1 MTESFVQYDLAENE
15 FAAAVQENLFALF
28 RVMAEALPGSE
39 IVETDKISYH
49 LTTPT
54 NPMFKGVWRSHLS
67 GDEADTIIAET
78 IAWFKARQAPF
89 FFWWTGPDSAPDNLA
104 DRLLAHGLIDLAE
117 DTSLPELQG
126 APCMVADLDQLDEG
140 LLHQTPPGFTIEE
153 VRDEVALQAF
163 KQVLIEGY
171 DIPEL
176 MADGWVQASTQVGI
190 GQTPWKLYLGRL
202 DGTPVASSII
212 LNGAGVSGLYGIATT
227 PAARRQGIGAA
238 ITVKPLLDARAN
250 GFRYGVLWSTQMG
263 MPLYQRLGFRLTN
276 GRINRYLWRRG

>member
-28 RVMAEALPGSE
+28 RVMAEALPGGE

-49 LTTPT
+49 LTLPT
-54 NPMFKGVWRSHLS
+54 NPMFKGVWRSHFS
-67 GDEADTIIAET
+67 ADEADAIIEAT

-89 FFWWTGPDSAPDNLA
+89 FFWWTGPDSASDNLA

-117 DTSLPELQG
+117 ETTPADLPG
-126 APCMVADLDQLDEG
+126 APCMVADLNQLDEG

-171 DIPEL
+171 EVPEL
-176 MADGWVQASTQVGI
+176 MADGWVQASTRIGI

-202 DGTPVASSII
+202 DGTPVASSIV
-212 LNGAGVSGLYGIATT
+212 LNEAGVSGLYGIATT

-238 ITVKPLLDARAN
+238 ITLKPLLDARAS

-263 MPLYQRLGFRLTN
+263 MPLYQRLGFRLTR
-276 GRINRYLWRRG
+276 GRINRYLWRDG